1 MSRPPL
7 ARDAVLDAAA
17 AVVAEL
23 GPTSLTLEAVAA
35 GAGVSKGGLLYH
47 FPSKDA
53 LIAGLVERAI
63 GDVNAFM
70 EAHLQDDDS
79 PGAFARAYAAATID
93 TAAEPADL
101 ISSIAAAA
109 ALNSDLLEPVR
120 RAYATWQERLL
131 HDGLPPERALLLR
144 LAVDG
149 WWLSTMI
156 GVPVAPRRHA
166 AALKAEILALTR

>member
-7 ARDAVLDAAA
+7 ARGAVLDAAIE
-17 AVVAEL
+17 VVDEL
-23 GPTSLTLEAVAA
+23 GPMSLTLDAVAA
-35 GAGVSKGGLLYH
+35 RANVSKGGLLYH

-53 LIAGLVERAI
+53 LITALVQRAI
-63 GDVNAFM
+63 DEVDAYIDEHVGTD
-70 EAHLQDDDS
+70 QS

-93 TAAEPADL
+93 VDAEPAAL

-109 ALNSDLLEPVR
+109 ALNSQLLEPIR
-120 RAYATWQERLL
+120 RAYARWQARLL
-131 HDGLPPERALLLR
+131 RDGLPPERALLLR

-166 AALKAEILALTR
+166 AAVRAEILALTR